1 MTSLRSEY
9 GSGDDEEE
17 IFNLIFRTSHPQS
30 DDESVGNQEEE
41 HLGSEHYDDEQD
53 DFDETEARIRSLA
66 DSFSRLPDEARDK
79 IIGLLDDI
87 LPQ

>member
-30 DDESVGNQEEE
+30 DDESVSNREEE
-41 HLGSEHYDDEQD
+41 HLGQ
-53 DFDETEARIRSLA
+53 RKLR
-66 DSFSRLPDEARDK
+66 
-79 IIGLLDDI
+79 
-87 LPQ
+87 